1 MSGQT
6 ISTSDTKL
14 SVFNLQSSCYGGVI
28 PMAWGVC
35 QLSGNIVWYG
45 GFKSV
50 ATTKTQGG
58 KGGVKQ
64 TSTSYAYQADVMMGL
79 ANTRISG
86 ITRIWKGKSL
96 YSGGVSPST
105 IVTVT
110 ESWTTPSSGAMTYS
124 VAQLA
129 HFASWGGIS
138 RSFTAPD
145 GQVSTIPLQLG
156 LDYTQKAGA
165 VTVVNTALYST
176 PLQVTYQYT
185 STTPVTT
192 ALDDLGMT
200 LIPGDLGQ
208 APWSGLATY
217 GSQSLGY
224 SGCAMVAA
232 GAYPLGTDASIENHL
247 FEGTCSWAYHLG
259 STVPDVDPSIV
270 IREMLSSAR
279 GGANF
284 PATSLDT
291 WQSWS
296 DYCVANNLLVSPVL
310 KEQVAA
316 ADLVDQ
322 ATQLTNSAAV
332 WSGGRLKIIPYGDAS
347 ATAHGRTFTPNTTP
361 VYDLDDGSWT
371 PSNNGSPLS
380 YEVKLQT
387 DRYNHFRIEYLDRSQ
402 QYAVAVAEAR
412 DLTDISV
419 NGLLS
424 ADVLQAHWICDGA
437 IATHVAQLLLQRS
450 LYVLTTYKAPLPW
463 HFALLE
469 PMDLVTLTDAE
480 LEMDHVPVRLTA
492 VTENEGGDLTIEAED
507 YPAGTN
513 SATLYTS
520 QPPLGYQHDY
530 NADPG
535 LCDAPVIFEVPYAA
549 SKTGLGLY
557 IGVRG
562 SQSPVNT
569 NWAGAQVWVSLDGV
583 NYRLAGVAAGAARY
597 GAVSST
603 VLPANTTIPVSGL
616 GSSQLIS
623 GTANDAAT
631 LTTLCAVLGA
641 ELEYFAFQTATLTGG
656 GAYTLGGLNRG
667 AYSTKTL
674 ETHSAGDPFVRVD
687 SALVQSEDLDPSYI
701 GKTVYVKLC
710 PYNLYGGHVYGLAA
724 VSAYTYTIT
733 GSQYVR
739 GLGRNLRLV
748 ARGNSDTAL
757 SSTAAGVYDL
767 STGSLVP
774 GTSTGRSYNVMT
786 VLRAAPYTTTFV
798 GTFDVFGSPANA
810 TSMAAALNALDNSV
824 VVAIW
829 TSDEPRNNRLLNG
842 LDAAMYRCGAST
854 SVFGSPNFHFRG
866 AYVLVGIPGIGSGGG
881 AEMYNGDSDGSANA
895 WVDLSFAVGPDGF
908 VVSGSTSTPRT
919 LTDYS
924 YTGDLNAA
932 AATFLIPRG
941 NCTTSGATITSTAS
955 GLGWNTADCYSQAGY
970 SGGAYASA
978 SPAQL
983 GSDMMFALNT
993 DPTSSED
1000 YASLD
1005 AAWYLEWDGKCYVF
1019 EAGSNVAGP
1028 WTYAAGDVFTIT
1040 FDGNSLKY
1048 SQNGVIRYSD
1058 TPTGWVAMPPSM
1070 GGSGAQ
1076 VYFDSSFNTLNGVG
1090 SLKGVEFG
1098 PMSAVSGIGTNQL
1111 INGAATDVY
1120 EDAWSGSSTLPF
1132 GTNPIRSLV
1141 VTPATD
1147 CVIEF
1152 TASATVTGSNG
1163 DSGRTCG
1170 WRYTPAGGSPVT
1182 LGGIGSNSS
1191 TTPQN
1196 GSCTA
1201 SFNAT
1206 KGVAL
1211 TFDLYGQNGVSGTT
1225 VTYNIA
1231 TSTMRATAVKR

>member
-58 KGGVKQ
+58 KGGVTQ

-96 YSGGVSPST
+96 YSGGVAPSS

-110 ESWTTPSSGAMTYS
+110 ESWTTPSSGTMTYS
-124 VAQLA
+124 VGHLA
-129 HFASWGGIS
+129 AFASWGGIT

-145 GQVSTIPLQLG
+145 GKISTIPLQLG
-156 LDYTQKAGA
+156 TDYTQKAGV

-185 STTPVTT
+185 NTTPATT

-208 APWSGLATY
+208 TPWSGLASY
-217 GSQSLGY
+217 GSQSIGY

-232 GAYPLGTDASIENHL
+232 QAYPLGSDASIENHL
-247 FEGTCSWAYHLG
+247 FEGVCSWAYHLG
-259 STVPDVDPSIV
+259 STVPDVDPSV
-270 IREMLSSAR
+270 VMREMLSSAR

-322 ATQLTNSAAV
+322 ATKLTNSAAV
-332 WSGGRLKIIPYGDAS
+332 WSGGRLKIIPYGDAA
-347 ATAHGRTFTPNTTP
+347 ATAHGRTFTPDTTP
-361 VYDLDDGSWT
+361 IYDLDDGSWT
-371 PSNNGSPLS
+371 PANNGSPLT

-387 DRYNHFRIEYLDRSQ
+387 DRKNHFRVEYLDRSQ

-419 NGLLS
+419 NGLQS
-424 ADVLQAHWICDGA
+424 ADILQAHWICDGA

-469 PMDLVTLTDAE
+469 PMDLVTLTDVE

-492 VTENEGGDLTIEAED
+492 ITENSSGDLTIEAED
-507 YPAGTN
+507 YPAGTS
-513 SATLYTS
+513 SATLYVS
-520 QPPLGYQHDY
+520 QAPLGYQHDY

-535 LCDAPVIFEVPYAA
+535 LCDTPAIFEVPYTA
-549 SKTGLGLY
+549 SNTGLGLY

-562 SQSPVNT
+562 SQSPVNA
-569 NWAGAQVWVSLDGV
+569 NWAGAQVWVSLDGT
-583 NYRLAGVAAGAARY
+583 NYRLAGVAEGAARY
-597 GAVSST
+597 GQLAGT
-603 VLPANTTIPVSGL
+603 VLPANTTIPVTGL
-616 GSSQLIS
+616 SSQLIS

-641 ELEYFAFQTATLTGG
+641 QLEYFAYQTATLTGTG
-656 GAYTLGGLNRG
+656 SYTLGGLNRG
-667 AYSTKTL
+667 AYATTTL
-674 ETHSAGDPFVRVD
+674 ETHSSGDRFVRVD

-710 PYNLYGGHVYGLAA
+710 PYNLYGGHLYSLAD

-739 GLGRNLRLV
+739 GLGHNLRVV
-748 ARGNSDTAL
+748 ARGLSDTTL
-757 SSTAAGVYDL
+757 STTAAGVYDL
-767 STGSLVP
+767 ATGSVVP
-774 GTSTGRSYNVMT
+774 GTSTARSYNVLK
-786 VLRAAPYTTTFV
+786 VLRAAPYTMTFV
-798 GTFDVFGSPANA
+798 GTFDVYASPTNA
-810 TSMAAALNALDNSV
+810 TAMAAALNALDNTV

-829 TSDEPRNNRLLNG
+829 TYDEPQLNRLASG
-842 LDAAMYRCGAST
+842 LDAAMYRCGASAA
-854 SVFGSPNFHFRG
+854 VFGSPNFKSRG
-866 AYVLVGIPGIGSGGG
+866 AYVLVGIPGIGAGGG
-881 AEMYNGDSDGSANA
+881 AEMYNGDIDSSTNA
-895 WVDLSFAVGPDGF
+895 WVDLSFSVGPDGF

-919 LTDYS
+919 LKDYS

-932 AATFLIPRG
+932 AATFLIARG
-941 NCTTSGATITSTAS
+941 ICTTSGSTISANTPGST
-955 GLGWNTADCYSQAGY
+955 WNAGDCYSAGGY

-978 SPAQL
+978 SAAQTN
-983 GSDMMFALNT
+983 SNVMFGLNT
-993 DPTSSED
+993 DPTADES
-1000 YASLD
+1000 YTSLD
-1005 AAWYLEWDGKCYVF
+1005 AAWYLNNDATCYIY
-1019 EAGSNVAGP
+1019 ESGTAVAGP
-1028 WTYAAGDVFTIT
+1028 WPYATDAVFTVM
-1040 FDGNSLKY
+1040 FDGNSLIY
-1048 SQNGVIRYSD
+1048 LQNGVVRR
-1058 TPTGWVAMPPSM
+1058 TTVPTGWSAMPASM
-1070 GGSGAQ
+1070 GGSSAQ
-1076 VYFDSSFNTLNGVG
+1076 VYFDSAFSTFNAIG
-1090 SLKGVEFG
+1090 SIKGVEFG

-1111 INGAATDVY
+1111 VNGAATDLYV
-1120 EDAWSGSSTLPF
+1120 DTWTG
-1132 GTNPIRSLV
+1132 GTFTPGTTTTTVRSFV
-1141 VTPATD
+1141 VTPTANCT
-1147 CVIEF
+1147 IEF
-1152 TASATVTGSNG
+1152 TATADIASVNSDNG
-1163 DSGRTCG
+1163 DQAF
-1170 WRYTPAGGSPVT
+1170 WQVTPAGGSRVA
-1182 LGGIGSNSS
+1182 LAGMGGSGARA
-1191 TTPQN
+1191 TY
-1196 GSCTA
+1196 TA
-1201 SFNAT
+1201 ACLFTAAA
-1206 KGVAL
+1206 GVAL
-1211 TFDLYGQNGVSGTT
+1211 TFEMTLKSSS
-1225 VTYNIA
+1225 A
-1231 TSTMRATAVKR
+1231 TPSKVFTITSSSMRVTAVKR